1 MVVWV
6 VIGSSLEAGLK
17 GFMIGPFQGSGL
29 RVLGWFGSCLSEG
42 RDPGDSGSSVLSLS
56 FE

>member
-1 MVVWV
+1 MWV

-17 GFMIGPFQGSGL
+17 CFMIGPFQGSGL
-29 RVLGWFGSCLSEG
+29 RVLGGFGSCLSEG
-42 RDPGDSGSSVLSLS
+42 QDPGGSGSSVLSPS